1 MPDKEKLDISI
12 ATYPQ
17 TRKPISGEAGIEGVE
32 ANPIAAKTDWPRLI
46 SDAATRARAALDA
59 TGLYPIDGTIT
70 LRNDPLSYGTA
81 PNIKTFDVLRTTAF
95 KQDFSPRLM
104 NIDEIFV
111 DPENV

>member
-1 MPDKEKLDISI
+1 MPDKETLDISI

-17 TRKPISGEAGIEGVE
+17 TRKRISGEAGIEGVE
-32 ANPIAAKTDWPRLI
+32 SNSIAAKTDWPRLI
-46 SDAATRARAALDA
+46 SDAATRTRTALDA

-70 LRNDPLSYGTA
+70 LRNDLPSYGAA
-81 PNIKTFDVLRTTAF
+81 PNIKTSDVLSTTVF
-95 KQDFSPRLM
+95 KQDFSPHLM